1 MLELITAL
9 LILFLLTKPIIL
21 IPTITVIILI
31 YYLKI
36 RKYNK
41 SSYYK
46 ITKVNYF
53 GVKFDKGKYGEYL
66 IYKYLMGLE
75 QQGAKFLF
83 NIYVPKNDEETTEI
97 DVLMVSRK
105 GLFVFE
111 SKNYSGWIFGSEFQ
125 KYWYQTL
132 PTGRRNR
139 SHKEKFY
146 NPIYQ
151 NNTHIKYLNSLIGA
165 NYPTYSIITF
175 SERCTLRNI
184 EVKTPNVYV
193 INRYQIRDL
202 ITSIYEN
209 KPDILTDKEIT
220 EIYNNLYPCTQVDE
234 AIRQKHIDNIN
245 NKFKNNYVFSNILDN
260 SNVSISTLIN
270 NNEPIIVEPEI
281 IEKPQ
286 SSENINNKELIC
298 PLCGAKL
305 ELKTAR
311 YKTHAGQKFYGC
323 SNYPKC
329 KYIDNSNISNTL

>member
-53 GVKFDKGKYGEYL
+53 GIKFDKGKYGEYL

-83 NIYVPKNDEETTEI
+83 NIYVPKNDEESTEI
-97 DVLMVSRK
+97 DVLMISRK